1 MAEPKHYLEDLA
13 DELGERLKEAVD
25 AAAEELSGPNGRPLF
40 TKRMSK
46 PEALAWWQRNRYNKI
61 GEQALAGMT
70 PEQQMEVDQ
79 MLSQANAATMYG
91 DLDG

>member
-25 AAAEELSGPNGRPLF
+25 AVAEELSGPKGRTLF
-40 TKRMSK
+40 TKRMTK
-46 PEALAWWQRNRYNKI
+46 AEAIEWWQRNRYNKI
-61 GEQALAGMT
+61 GEQALARMT

-79 MLSQANAATMYG
+79 MLSQANATAMYG
-91 DLDG
+91 EDVL

>member
-1 MAEPKHYLEDLA
+1 MAEPKHYLEALA

-25 AAAEELSGPNGRPLF
+25 AAAEELTGPSGRPLF
-40 TKRMSK
+40 TKRMTK
-46 PEALAWWQRNRYNKI
+46 AQAVEWWQRNRYNKI

-70 PEQQMEVDQ
+70 PEQQLEVDQ